1 MPRPRTLE
9 QLKAS
14 GYRPRSVK
22 DEMRA
27 NLIARLRS
35 GEKLFPG
42 IVGYENT
49 VEPQIVNAVLSRHDF
64 ILLGLRGQAKTRLL
78 RSLVQFLDE
87 WIPAIEGCP
96 LNSDPYQPLTHHAKT
111 AVEERGNDTP
121 ITWIPREQRYQ
132 EKLAT
137 PDVTIADLIGDID
150 PIKAATLRLDYSD
163 ERVIHYGIVPR
174 TNRGI
179 FAINELPDLQPRIQ
193 VGLLNIL
200 EEKDFQI
207 RGFPVRMPLDVVM
220 VFSANPED
228 YTNRGNIAIN
238 ELPDLQPRI
247 QVGLLN
253 ILEEKDFQIRGFPV
267 RMPLDVVM
275 VFSANPEDYTNRG
288 NIITPLR
295 DRINSQIITHY
306 PQRREDGMAITA
318 QESWIAREGSVEVR
332 VPAFMRE
339 LVEEVAIQARRSEY
353 VDQNSGVSARLPI
366 ALIEN
371 LVSNAERRAL
381 TTGETTVTTRVCDLQ
396 SAVSAVSGKVEL
408 VLEGEQEG
416 ALNVAR
422 ALLGRGIK
430 SLFSQRFPDA
440 YKPKRTR
447 AAAAAAAAEG
457 ETLATSE
464 YRPVLEWFASGS
476 HIEISDDIPQAEYVR
491 RLSAVKGLGTLA
503 AKYLKPADPE
513 EAAVAMELV
522 LEGLHQHSMLSRERT
537 DGATT
542 A

>member
-1 MPRPRTLE
+1 MTRPRTLGE
-9 QLKAS
+9 LERS
-14 GYRPRSVK
+14 GYKARSVR

-35 GEKLFPG
+35 HQPLFPG
-42 IVGYENT
+42 IIGYERT
-49 VEPQIVNAVLSRHDF
+49 VEPQIVNAILSRHDF

-78 RSLVQFLDE
+78 RSLTNFLDE

-96 LNSDPYQPLTHHAKT
+96 LNSDPLHPLSHHARVLKD
-111 AVEERGNDTP
+111 AKGPDTP
-121 ITWIPREQRYQ
+121 LVWIAREQRYQ

-163 ERVIHYGIVPR
+163 ERVIHYGIIPR

-207 RGFPVRMPLDVVM
+207 RGFPVRMPLDV
-220 VFSANPED
+220 A
-228 YTNRGNIAIN
+228 
-238 ELPDLQPRI
+238 
-247 QVGLLN
+247 
-253 ILEEKDFQIRGFPV
+253 
-267 RMPLDVVM
+267 M

-295 DRINSQIITHY
+295 DRINSQIVTHY
-306 PQRREDGMAITA
+306 PLSREHGMAITA
-318 QESWIAREGSVEVR
+318 QESWTERNSDVEIAI
-332 VPAFMRE
+332 PHFLRE
-339 LVEEVAIQARRSEY
+339 LIEEVAIQARRSEY

-371 LVSNAERRAL
+371 VTSNAERRGL
-381 TTGETTVTTRVCDLQ
+381 VTGETNVTARICDLQ
-396 SAVSAVSGKVEL
+396 NAISAVSGKVEL

-422 ALLGRGIK
+422 ALVGRGIK
-430 SLFSQRFPDA
+430 AMFAQRFPDA
-440 YKPKRTR
+440 YKPRR
-447 AAAAAAAAEG
+447 GRGPAAAAAAES
-457 ETLATSE
+457 ELASSE
-464 YRPVLEWFASGS
+464 YRSILEWFASGNA
-476 HIEISDDIPQAEYVR
+476 IEISDDMPQPEYAK
-491 RLSAVKGLGTLA
+491 RLAAVKGLA
-503 AKYLKPADPE
+503 PIADKYLEPRDAA

-522 LEGLHQHSMLSRERT
+522 LEGLHQNSMLSRERT
-537 DGATT
+537 DTMSTT
-542 A
+542 YKDMLKSMLSGFGNQD